1 MYINKIHMKCISD
14 SEMKKNNK
22 NMNSTFRIFHLSLL
36 QKAGLFYIMV
46 GLYGSNSCIL
56 HQIFMFSI
64 KVKLAAG

>member
-14 SEMKKNNK
+14 SEMEKNDK

-46 GLYGSNSCIL
+46 
-56 HQIFMFSI
+56 
-64 KVKLAAG
+64 